1 MIFFE
6 KSSNFEK
13 NIENIVA
20 EYVKVHK
27 IRIFVKKMLAF
38 AFKR

>member
-1 MIFFE
+1 MIFFK

-13 NIENIVA
+13 IIENIVA

-27 IRIFVKKMLAF
+27 ISDFVKKMLAF